1 MKYNKKLIVPSILAL
16 FIYLLAYQIPKTLV
30 PLDKVHY
37 IKFYIDD
44 LIPLFSPAIII
55 YLLAFLQWTNAMFIV
70 CKQRTKKGYVFATS
84 IIIGSLIGMFI
95 FMVYP
100 TGIVRPII
108 ETSNIFGWILNTI
121 YSVDNII
128 NACPSFHCFCS
139 HLVVKVLKESEN
151 VSRKTIVINEI
162 FSVLV
167 FVSTLLTKQH
177 YVIDIPT
184 GLLLADISFLIARKK
199 PLDKFFDYLNKLFNI
214 DE

>member
-177 YVIDIPT
+177 YIIDIPF
-184 GLLLADISFLIARKK
+184 GIMLADISLLIARKK